1 MRTILCIETSTDVCS
16 AAVCRGEEVL
26 CYRLSDSGINHSQ
39 LLPRFIKELM
49 DEYQALRLQGDEYQA
64 LRLQGDEYQA
74 SGLQGDG
81 PQAGQS
87 VKGYGIDGVAVSS
100 GPGSYTGLRIGVST
114 AKGLAYGWD
123 VPMVG
128 VPTLLVLCERVVKTE
143 DIPAG
148 ALLCPM
154 IDARRMEVYT
164 GLYDRSLQEVMGIRA
179 QVVEDGGWLPKEEI
193 YYFGNGAAKCEGVL
207 TENCHILNG
216 IQADARYMGR
226 LAARYIDE
234 GQTADV
240 AYFEPLYLKE
250 FVAAP
255 SHIKGLE

>member
-49 DEYQALRLQGDEYQA
+49 DEYQALRLQ
-64 LRLQGDEYQA
+64 RDEYQA

-81 PQAGQS
+81 SQAGQS

-193 YYFGNGAAKCEGVL
+193 YFR
-207 TENCHILNG
+207 HSLN
-216 IQADARYMGR
+216 
-226 LAARYIDE
+226 
-234 GQTADV
+234 
-240 AYFEPLYLKE
+240 LKSNICI
-250 FVAAP
+250 AP
-255 SHIKGLE
+255 CTNFIGSNNDFSRHFNFIAVTLFSMSFFRRSCDSRSLSRR

>member
-64 LRLQGDEYQA
+64 

-81 PQAGQS
+81 SQAGQS

-207 TENCHILNG
+207 TENCHIING

>member
-39 LLPRFIKELM
+39 LMPRFIDELIN
-49 DEYQALRLQGDEYQA
+49 ECN
-64 LRLQGDEYQA
+64 
-74 SGLQGDG
+74 
-81 PQAGQS
+81 
-87 VKGYGIDGVAVSS
+87 VKGWGIDGVAVSS

-114 AKGLAYGWD
+114 AKGLAYGRD

-128 VPTLLVLCERVVKTE
+128 VPTLLVLCERAVKTE

-207 TENCHILNG
+207 TENCHIING